1 MRKRVNGLLWAVLA
15 VLWFLFTTVLL
26 FGILSNIVNQ
36 DRQEEDRKEETNVR
50 RNLPQTRISTTT
62 KRMIESL
69 LEEKTARA
77 YKFTRYSLD
86 VQKSRRL
93 DAHLRKM
100 LKTHKRPKDSYYSF
114 NVTRSETLSVTRDVI
129 DERPDECKKR
139 MFNYSALP
147 TLSVVT
153 PLHNEALTTLLRHV
167 HAILNRT
174 PPKLLKDIILVDD
187 NSTLSY
193 LGSDFQEYLKILDS
207 KIQIVRNTQ
216 REGLI
221 LSRLKGEV
229 MTQGDV
235 VVFMDA
241 HMEVCEGWAEPL
253 LERIKSQSAIVV
265 QPDIAAIDGDT
276 FSLYTGFKV
285 KFRGGFGWDTRY
297 SWLPLPTY
305 HSQFRN
311 SEWDPIP
318 VPILQGSCIAVSKSY
333 FHTVGRFDD
342 GLEIWGGEH
351 FELSFN
357 VWMTGGRIET
367 MPCSKVGH
375 IFKSNKYSFGQKK
388 DKNYIVA
395 KNNMRVAEVW
405 MDEYKHI
412 VRAAV
417 KAWQNPLPVFTDA
430 DWKSIGERKKMR
442 RRRKSESFNWFLK
455 NVIPEYKIPSKDDSF
470 FGEIQNVQTK
480 SCFFVFDDDY
490 IGMTSKCETFVII
503 PENSFAF
510 DNSGRLKYG
519 DKCVGY
525 DRRTYL
531 LLITECPCKRGG
543 KDGITWSFTNDQLV
557 LTEKSETL
565 CATQANSGF
574 SIHNGKEI
582 VQLQACDKKR
592 KVQKWSFQFHFLY
605 K

>member
-1 MRKRVNGLLWAVLA
+1 
-15 VLWFLFTTVLL
+15 
-26 FGILSNIVNQ
+26 
-36 DRQEEDRKEETNVR
+36 
-50 RNLPQTRISTTT
+50 
-62 KRMIESL
+62 MIESL
-69 LEEKTARA
+69 LEEKTAKA

-93 DAHLRKM
+93 GAHLRKM
-100 LKTHKRPKDSYYSF
+100 LKTHIRPEDSYYSF

-193 LGSDFQEYLKILDS
+193 LGTDFQEYLRILDS

-285 KFRGGFGWDTRY
+285 KFRGGFGWDTR
-297 SWLPLPTY
+297 
-305 HSQFRN
+305 
-311 SEWDPIP
+311 
-318 VPILQGSCIAVSKSY
+318 
-333 FHTVGRFDD
+333 
-342 GLEIWGGEH
+342 
-351 FELSFN
+351 
-357 VWMTGGRIET
+357 
-367 MPCSKVGH
+367 
-375 IFKSNKYSFGQKK
+375 
-388 DKNYIVA
+388 
-395 KNNMRVAEVW
+395 
-405 MDEYKHI
+405 
-412 VRAAV
+412 
-417 KAWQNPLPVFTDA
+417 
-430 DWKSIGERKKMR
+430 
-442 RRRKSESFNWFLK
+442 
-455 NVIPEYKIPSKDDSF
+455 
-470 FGEIQNVQTK
+470 
-480 SCFFVFDDDY
+480 
-490 IGMTSKCETFVII
+490 
-503 PENSFAF
+503 
-510 DNSGRLKYG
+510 
-519 DKCVGY
+519 
-525 DRRTYL
+525 
-531 LLITECPCKRGG
+531 
-543 KDGITWSFTNDQLV
+543 
-557 LTEKSETL
+557 
-565 CATQANSGF
+565 
-574 SIHNGKEI
+574 
-582 VQLQACDKKR
+582 
-592 KVQKWSFQFHFLY
+592 
-605 K
+605 